1 MSKCRKESRNVRIVL
16 LIAVL
21 MLLLSLIK
29 QFTYY
34 CSVRG
39 LLYYLGTKYRDM
51 PNEEKMKELTL
62 MASDRVIKE
71 FFHPSIKGR

>member
-1 MSKCRKESRNVRIVL
+1 M
-16 LIAVL
+16 
-21 MLLLSLIK
+21 
-29 QFTYY
+29 
-34 CSVRG
+34 RG
-39 LLYYLGTKYRDM
+39 LLYYLGTKYSDM